1 MALGNINR
9 FKSWFVSAGII
20 SVVTIWVLSG
30 QFGGN
35 EETEQATAE
44 TAATTASR
52 NAVRV
57 RTQSAEEVMRTIVV
71 NGKTAPARITHL
83 AAETDGRVEYVGA
96 ERGASLKTGDLI
108 VRLDERDRSARLA
121 QAEATVRQREVEYA
135 ARERLKSESYVS
147 EAQLQEAIALL
158 ETARAELTR
167 AQLDLGYMAVRAPF
181 AGALQARH
189 VEVGDFVKRGDPIAT
204 YVDNRTIIVS
214 ANVSEFDAKYVH
226 VDETA
231 EARLATGE
239 TVRGRIRY
247 VAPVADEATR
257 TFTVE
262 LEVAN
267 ADGKLRAG
275 GTAEL
280 SIPAQT
286 VLAHRVSPSLL
297 TLDDAGNVGV
307 KIINDR
313 GEVEFVVAD
322 IALSSNDGV
331 WLAGLPRRRLLL
343 RWDRATLPAAPWS
356 MRFPKATPRQL
367 SPSWSPRTPGNEY
380 DRTGNAA
387 VADRGAFVAGHPDW
401 RRCRVH
407 HDPQRG
413 RA

>member
-9 FKSWFVSAGII
+9 FRSWFVSAGII
-20 SVVTIWVLSG
+20 TVVTIWVLSG
-30 QFGGN
+30 QIGGS
-35 EETEQATAE
+35 EETEQAAAE
-44 TAATTASR
+44 TVAATTLR

-83 AAETDGRVEYVGA
+83 AAETDGRVDYVGA
-96 ERGASLKTGDLI
+96 ERGASLNTGDLI
-108 VRLDERDRSARLA
+108 VRLDERDRSARLT
-121 QAEATVRQREVEYA
+121 QAKATVRQREVEYA
-135 ARERLKSESYVS
+135 AREQLKSESYVS
-147 EAQLQEAIALL
+147 ESQVQEAIALL

-181 AGALQARH
+181 PGALQARH

-204 YVDNRTIIVS
+204 YVDNRSIIVS
-214 ANVSEFDAKYVH
+214 ANVSEFDTKYVH
-226 VDETA
+226 VDEMA

-267 ADGKLRAG
+267 ANGNLRAG

-280 SIPAQT
+280 RIPAQT

-331 WLAGLPRRRLLL
+331 WLAGLP
-343 RWDRATLPAAPWS
+343 AT
-356 MRFPKATPRQL
+356 ATIITVGQGYVTSGTVVDAVPE
-367 SPSWSPRTPGNEY
+367 SDAET
-380 DRTGNAA
+380 A
-387 VADRGAFVAGHPDW
+387 VAIMESEDAK
-401 RRCRVH
+401 
-407 HDPQRG
+407 
-413 RA
+413 